1 MSGADDVSFEIE
13 RPRRVR
19 LSNVQMTTDDD
30 TDTILLATPLQVREG
45 VMLLLPLNLP
55 GLWR

>member
-30 TDTILLATPLQVREG
+30 TDTILLATPVQVREG